1 MVYVHDSQFG
11 DGAPVV
17 TGLYRQH
24 LKPAR
29 GIGEYVAP
37 ERLVVVLCYGFGTVC
52 MQPVP
57 IFLRGLVATLLTS
70 CRSSSSAESG
80 LQKTQ

>member
-1 MVYVHDSQFG
+1 MVYVHDSQFAHG
-11 DGAPVV
+11 TPVV
-17 TGLYRQH
+17 TDLYRQH
-24 LKPAR
+24 LEPAR

-37 ERLVVVLCYGFGTVC
+37 ERLMVVLCYGFGTVC

-70 CRSSSSAESG
+70 CRSSSSAESR

>member
-1 MVYVHDSQFG
+1 MIYVNESLFAHG
-11 DGAPVV
+11 TPVV

-24 LKPAR
+24 FDASR
-29 GIGEYVAP
+29 SMGEYVDP

-52 MQPVP
+52 MQPAP

-70 CRSSSSAESG
+70 CR
-80 LQKTQ
+80 